1 MFIYE
6 QCVHVL
12 IILQLN
18 QQQPIF
24 FLDHA
29 AHFRPDG
36 LEPETYFEGQ
46 FAGQSANASSPFSA
60 MLLRNQPTGY
70 PTHPD
75 LRQD

>member
-1 MFIYE
+1 MCSYFNYTSTK
-6 QCVHVL
+6 
-12 IILQLN
+12 
-18 QQQPIF
+18 PTTSYIF
-24 FLDHA
+24 CSDQAVSFK
-29 AHFRPDG
+29 PDG

-46 FAGQSANASSPFSA
+46 FAGQSTNASSPFSA

>member
-1 MFIYE
+1 MCSWFNYTSTK
-6 QCVHVL
+6 QTTSY
-12 IILQLN
+12 
-18 QQQPIF
+18 IF
-24 FLDHA
+24 CSDHA
-29 AHFRPDG
+29 ASFKPDG